1 MCTHVWQ
8 KATTRSAERRPMSG
22 LGTGNGR
29 GKQKQKKKKNQRS
42 SLRTPDHMSRVLRAA
57 GRAAGAGHV
66 RSTTTVPP
74 ARATLARRRG
84 APARPPSRASSYHR
98 ARAMAPCVVV
108 GALPPPADS
117 SQLECTRR
125 RRTTCRRRDH
135 ARMHACTP
143 VRAFFDRAPSHIH
156 LPRRPVAART
166 HTYGTRLHVRTVR
179 AVRTRTDARPAS
191 CCCVPQ
197 AGAHA
202 WYYCTVLLAAQ
213 CRACVYNCPVCC
225 RARRRRPDPPRPSP
239 RAIQQLAS

>member
-29 GKQKQKKKKNQRS
+29 GKQKQKKKKINDRVS
-42 SLRTPDHMSRVLRAA
+42 GLPIISYVSCATCRRRRRVRTCRRP
-57 GRAAGAGHV
+57 GGGHV
-66 RSTTTVPP
+66 RSTTSLLPP

-197 AGAHA
+197 AGAHGGI
-202 WYYCTVLLAAQ
+202 TVL
-213 CRACVYNCPVCC
+213 YCC
-225 RARRRRPDPPRPSP
+225 
-239 RAIQQLAS
+239 